1 VVSVPATPRRIRFHP
16 SADPAGRRLRARGLR
31 RWTGPPVALLLVAAV
46 AGTAAC
52 TDLDQ
57 ASAAGVADEDLIS
70 ETADRVAAADGQSWT
85 ATYRLSGGEV
95 ARVTRAQQ
103 PSRIAYTFPSGI
115 VIVGPDTVTRCTRA
129 TEKVNCTDGDRRD
142 GEEGPPAS
150 TGLVA
155 PAAILDMLESAA
167 IDPDLAVT
175 PRETTIAGR
184 HASCLELAGVDQSAA
199 PDFEVCVT
207 VEGTVA
213 AFTGTVAGAPVEMT
227 LTEYSTDINDADF
240 TLPLSPHRGDLRP
253 ESSHT
258 SPRSVSPAP
267 PR

>member
-227 LTEYSTDINDADF
+227 LTEYSTEINDADF
-240 TLPLSPHRGDLRP
+240 TLPPSPHRGDLRP

>member
-240 TLPLSPHRGDLRP
+240 TLPPSPHRGDLRP

-258 SPRSVSPAP
+258 SPRNAPPSPAW
-267 PR
+267 

>member
-240 TLPLSPHRGDLRP
+240 TLPPSPHRGDLRP

-258 SPRSVSPAP
+258 SPRNTPPAP

>member
-1 VVSVPATPRRIRFHP
+1 M
-16 SADPAGRRLRARGLR
+16 
-31 RWTGPPVALLLVAAV
+31 ALLLVAAV
-46 AGTAAC
+46 AGTTAC
-52 TDLDQ
+52 SGLDQ

-85 ATYRLSGGEV
+85 ATYRTSGGEV
-95 ARVTRAQQ
+95 ARVTRAQN

-115 VIVGPDTVTRCTRA
+115 VIITPGTVTRCTRA
-129 TEKVNCTDGDRRD
+129 AGKVDCADGDRRD

-167 IDPDLAVT
+167 IDPDLAIT

-184 HASCLELAGVDQSAA
+184 HASCLKLAGVDQSAA

-213 AFTGTVAGAPVEMT
+213 AFTGTVAGTPVEMT
-227 LTEYSTDINDADF
+227 LTDYRTDIDESDF
-240 TLPLSPHRGDLRP
+240 ALPPDRGESRP

-258 SPRSVSPAP
+258 TPRSASPAP